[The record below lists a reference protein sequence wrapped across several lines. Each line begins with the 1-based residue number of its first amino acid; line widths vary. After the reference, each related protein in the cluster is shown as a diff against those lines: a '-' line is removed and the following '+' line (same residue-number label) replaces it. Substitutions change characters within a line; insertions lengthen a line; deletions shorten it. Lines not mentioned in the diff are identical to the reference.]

1 MHMTTERSFYPSE
14 LAQFTGTTHWYR
26 HALARG
32 ILYTDGVRFIAER
45 AGAYWLIDEIA
56 LAQGCDPALN
66 GEEFQTW
73 TLIVDANAAV
83 LRCDDGNERVLIEKQ
98 IGYTDF
104 PEPGIKLYFTDG
116 VIMLPGE
123 Y

>member
-1 MHMTTERSFYPSE
+1 MRTTEGG
-14 LAQFTGTTHWYR
+14 LVC
-26 HALARG
+26 
-32 ILYTDGVRFIAER
+32 DG
-45 AGAYWLIDEIA
+45 
-56 LAQGCDPALN
+56 
-66 GEEFQTW
+66 FQVW

-83 LRCDDGNERVLIEKQ
+83 LRCDDGNGKVLLEKQ

>member
-1 MHMTTERSFYPSE
+1 LT
-14 LAQFTGTTHWYR
+14 
-26 HALARG
+26 
-32 ILYTDGVRFIAER
+32 AER

-83 LRCDDGNERVLIEKQ
+83 LRCDDGNGRVLSEKR

-104 PEPGIKLYFTDG
+104 PEPGIKLYFTDS

>member
-1 MHMTTERSFYPSE
+1 MATEKSFTPNE
-14 LAQFTGTTHWYR
+14 LAQFTGTTQWYR

-32 ILYTDGVRFIAER
+32 ILYTEGVRFIAER

-56 LAQGCDPALN
+56 LAQSAAPALS

-73 TLIVDANAAV
+73 TLIVDANTAV
-83 LRCDDGNERVLIEKQ
+83 LRCDDGNGKVLLEKR
-98 IGYTDF
+98 IDYTDF

>member
-1 MHMTTERSFYPSE
+1 MTTEKMFTAGE
-14 LAQFTGTTHWYR
+14 LAQFTGSANWYR
-26 HALARG
+26 HPLVRSV
-32 ILYTDGVRFIAER
+32 LYTDGVKFIAER

-56 LAQGCDPALN
+56 LSQFGEPALK
-66 GEEFQTW
+66 GEEFQLW
-73 TLIVDANAAV
+73 TLIVDATAAL
-83 LRCDDGNERVLIEKQ
+83 LRCDDGNGRVLLEKQ
-98 IGYTDF
+98 IDYTDF

>member
-1 MHMTTERSFYPSE
+1 MSKEKGFTEGE
-14 LAQFTGTTHWYR
+14 LAQFTGTENWHR
-26 HALARG
+26 HSLVRNVY
-32 ILYTDGVRFIAER
+32 YTDGMLFVAER
-45 AGAYWLIDEIA
+45 AGAHWLIDEIA
-56 LAQGCDPALN
+56 LSQLAEPELK

-83 LRCDDGNERVLIEKQ
+83 LRCDDGNGKVLLEKQ